1 MSGDR
6 KSDDDKG
13 GDRDPENEVAETAE
27 TAGEGL
33 ANAGFAPSKRARR
46 ILSQGTPRERLRRRI
61 CGNEEA
67 EEHVLQTRP
76 SDQADDGVRRRESG
90 FEIGQE
96 APHALDPEISDGND
110 GHCS

>member
-27 TAGEGL
+27 TASEGL

-46 ILSQGTPRERLRRRI
+46 ILPQGNSRERLRKR
-61 CGNEEA
+61 
-67 EEHVLQTRP
+67 V
-76 SDQADDGVRRRESG
+76 RESRKG
-90 FEIGQE
+90 
-96 APHALDPEISDGND
+96 
-110 GHCS
+110 